1 MRGFHNKAGDIVT
14 NNNED
19 KMASLSSISSYLA
32 LVNIL
37 STIACL
43 GELFKRSIHFT
54 LANCPQKTKTHPVQG
69 GFGQW

>member
-37 STIACL
+37 STMVA
-43 GELFKRSIHFT
+43 
-54 LANCPQKTKTHPVQG
+54 
-69 GFGQW
+69 W